1 MIFHIL
7 QETKCIYSLN
17 QLRLS
22 VQSGRVTVDFAK
34 YNWIQ
39 NILFKQTQHCL
50 QHEQGSLYMLD
61 ELMKNTIIDEGKTV
75 TLEEYFGQN
84 VINLAKK
91 LICPPQDWVRT

>member
-1 MIFHIL
+1 
-7 QETKCIYSLN
+7 
-17 QLRLS
+17 
-22 VQSGRVTVDFAK
+22 
-34 YNWIQ
+34 
-39 NILFKQTQHCL
+39 
-50 QHEQGSLYMLD
+50 MLD